1 MNNYNKQINRS
12 CQYGFSNICAYPEFF
27 NYCLRYNLSAIEIT
41 ILNYILSNSK
51 EWEISPTTIGNV
63 YNIPRETA
71 SRALTKL
78 QSKLNG
84 DLIISSR
91 SKGGN
96 GTLVN
101 ATKVYEEIYNE
112 ISGKKQ
118 LENPPESESESESEE
133 IVEENTEET
142 PCEKKI
148 TPKNIPDKLLA
159 KYNFCVSKYPIKE
172 IELWCRQN
180 NIQYEIA

>member
-1 MNNYNKQINRS
+1 MNYNKSIEKNH
-12 CQYGFSNICAYPEFF
+12 QYGYSNICAYPEFF
-27 NYCLRYNLSAIEIT
+27 NYCLRHNLSAIEIT
-41 ILNYILSNSK
+41 ILNYILSNTK

-118 LENPPESESESESEE
+118 LENSPEEE
-133 IVEENTEET
+133 VAEEENTEET

-159 KYNFCVSKYPIKE
+159 KYNLNVSKRPIKE
-172 IELWCRQN
+172 IELWCQQN

>member
-1 MNNYNKQINRS
+1 MNYNKSIEKIH
-12 CQYGFSNICAYPEFF
+12 QYGYSNICAYPEFF
-27 NYCLRYNLSAIEIT
+27 NYCLRHNLSAIEIT
-41 ILNYILSNSK
+41 ILNYILSNTK

-112 ISGKKQ
+112 ISRKKQ
-118 LENPPESESESESEE
+118 LENPPEEESEE
-133 IVEENTEET
+133 VAEEENTENTEDT
-142 PCEKKI
+142 QLEKKI

-159 KYNFCVSKYPIKE
+159 KYNLNVSKRPIKE

>member
-1 MNNYNKQINRS
+1 MNYNKSIEKNH
-12 CQYGFSNICAYPEFF
+12 QYGYSNICAYPEFF
-27 NYCLRYNLSAIEIT
+27 NYCLRHNLSAIEIT

-112 ISGKKQ
+112 ISRKKQ
-118 LENPPESESESESEE
+118 LENPPEEESEE
-133 IVEENTEET
+133 VAEEENTEET

-159 KYNFCVSKYPIKE
+159 KYNLNVSKRPIKE